1 MRFRNIE
8 FVTGENF
15 VRKSGAEGE
24 AVSVKG
30 DKIGVDGCIS
40 TICCSRHIMGSAV
53 PSTLDRHLRHA
64 QKIIRR
70 SYPPSRH
77 LRSVGS
83 SITRFSKSSD
93 RLGPAKDLLNSLS
106 YPLTDRVTLMPRGA
120 AVNSRTALALGVG
133 GDMGNDLAPAQ
144 EINKAVGV
152 VVLVRSQRL
161 ESHSLTSL
169 PFDHLFSRFPLC
181 GASGLSD
188 FQIDQQPIAVLHQRM
203 RPVTQLSLFAWPLF
217 GQKTLRS

>member
-1 MRFRNIE
+1 
-8 FVTGENF
+8 
-15 VRKSGAEGE
+15 
-24 AVSVKG
+24 VSVKG

-40 TICCSRHIMGSAV
+40 MICCSRHIIGSAV

-106 YPLTDRVTLMPRGA
+106 YPLTDRVTLMPCGA

-161 ESHSLTSL
+161 KSHSLTSL

-181 GASGLSD
+181 GAV
-188 FQIDQQPIAVLHQRM
+188 A
-203 RPVTQLSLFAWPLF
+203 
-217 GQKTLRS
+217 